1 MAELHNAIPRE
12 AQALCAVPMKDK
24 ESVRVDLNI
33 YTAELENEYAATE
46 PNLRTELSSE
56 SPCKEAIDM
65 TTAGHLSES
74 CLRCAQWSVC
84 HESGYSGIS
93 RNFV

>member
-1 MAELHNAIPRE
+1 
-12 AQALCAVPMKDK
+12 MKDK

-56 SPCKEAIDM
+56 SPCKEAID
-65 TTAGHLSES
+65 TVSYTHLDVYKRQSQS
-74 CLRCAQWSVC
+74 PTK
-84 HESGYSGIS
+84 SGTFSSPVAIITLAILANLS
-93 RNFV
+93 